1 MTKRRAGGA
10 CHPTVI
16 NLGQKVRA
24 RWGMS
29 SGSWRDGW
37 TVVAPC
43 FNEEA
48 YIGQMLQSLARQT
61 TPPQRIVVVDNG
73 STDGTRRVAEA
84 FAATRPDLNIEVV
97 EELRPGKASALR
109 AGFASVDT
117 HYVAL
122 CDADTTYPE
131 DYLERAEAML
141 ARGAVAALAIGLREN
156 GSSVANAA
164 RRIKVAIAAR
174 LMPRQAHSGGFGQA
188 FDTAALRKA
197 GGYCPDR
204 WPFMVADHEIIH
216 RVGAFGRI
224 AHSPHHVCTPS
235 DRRRERRHVD
245 WSLRERLL
253 YHVTPHPLKEW
264 FFYSFLA
271 PRFRRRRM
279 FNVNLRNR
287 DWAPAADQA
296 ARLPLSA
303 GAIES

>member
-1 MTKRRAGGA
+1 MVGDALR
-10 CHPTVI
+10 
-16 NLGQKVRA
+16 
-24 RWGMS
+24 S
-29 SGSWRDGW
+29 DW

-48 YIGQMLQSLARQT
+48 YIGIMLASLARQRT
-61 TPPQRIVVVDNG
+61 RPQRIVVVDNG
-73 STDGTRRVAEA
+73 CTDGTRSVVEAVAA
-84 FAATRPDLNIEVV
+84 SHPDLAIDIV
-97 EELRPGKASALR
+97 EEARPGKASALR
-109 AGFASVDT
+109 TGFASVDSR
-117 HYVAL
+117 YVAF

-131 DYLERAEAML
+131 DYLERAETML
-141 ARGAVAALAIGLREN
+141 RGGAVAALAIGLREKAPAF
-156 GSSVANAA
+156 ANAA

-188 FDTAALRKA
+188 FETAALRNA

-224 AHSPHHVCTPS
+224 AHSPNHVCTPS

-253 YHVTPHPLKEW
+253 YHVTPHRLKDW

-271 PRFRRRRM
+271 PRFEKRRM

-287 DWAPAADQA
+287 DWAPNADQA